1 MSYYSGGN
9 MKNTNPGYYNEV
21 ELDRGVQLTIV
32 SYDRTQRA
40 LVTAGR
46 ATVGGKAVTAE
57 ITGVATGK
65 GEDGTVNMWLPAF
78 RFKGKD
84 GSLQRVPCLNAV
96 ASLSPHQGAIDTAK
110 AIASYVNRAKT
121 AYKAKISGTRRKAQ
135 INIAFTGHNCI
146 AVPVG
151 ARP

>member
-46 ATVGGKAVTAE
+46 ATVGGKPVTAE

-135 INIAFTGHNCI
+135 INIAFTGQNCI